1 MSQLTDRYVSEVLHR
16 VPTADRADVE
26 HDLRDSITSTV
37 AQHAAA
43 GESGATAEAAALTE
57 LGDPLLVASTYGGRP
72 AYLIGPDLYGG
83 YWRLVRLLLAVVPG
97 TVAVVVGVVQ
107 SFAGT
112 PLGQVALNAV
122 GLFVAVAIQVAF
134 WTTVAFALVERY
146 GSPQTLAEA
155 HDEWTVADLPEPT
168 DRRIGMGDTMAAV
181 FLQLLG
187 ICFLTWQMG
196 LADTTPSDVA
206 ATQFLDPSLADFW
219 LPFFVVVLSVAVLFE
234 LIKAAVGHWT
244 VSLAI
249 GNTIVNAIFVVPLVW
264 LLVTQPVLNPA
275 FAAAMGWDVSVDSA
289 TSIQQGV
296 AVLVILGTA
305 WDCADGWWRALRAD
319 T

>member
-16 VPTADRADVE
+16 VPADDQADVE
-26 HDLRDSITSTV
+26 HDLRDSISASV

-43 GESGATAEAAALTE
+43 GEEITTAESAALTE
-57 LGDPLLVASTYGGRP
+57 LGDPLLVAANYGGRP
-72 AYLIGPDLYGG
+72 AYLIGPQLYGG
-83 YWRLVRLLLAVVPG
+83 YWRLMRLLLAVVPG
-97 TVAVVVGVVQ
+97 TVAVVVSVVQ
-107 SFAGT
+107 SFTGT
-112 PLGQVALNAV
+112 PLGQVALNAA

-134 WTTVAFALVERY
+134 WTTAAFALVERY
-146 GSPQTLAEA
+146 GSPKTLAEA
-155 HDEWTVADLPEPT
+155 REEWTVADLPEAT
-168 DRRIGMGDTMAAV
+168 DRSIGMGDTIVAV

-196 LADTTPSDVA
+196 LADTAASDLA
-206 ATQFLDPSLADFW
+206 ATPFLDPSLAQFR
-219 LPFFVVVLSVAVLFE
+219 LPFFVVVLSVAALFE

-244 VSLAI
+244 MPLAI
-249 GNTIVNAIFVVPLVW
+249 GNTIVNAAFAIPLVW
-264 LLVTQPVLNPA
+264 VLVTQPVLNPA
-275 FAAAMGWDVSVDSA
+275 FAASMGWDVSADSA

-305 WDCADGWWRALRAD
+305 WDCIDGWWRALRAD